1 MESSKPI
8 IMKTFLSYIFILLVS
23 FSDANDVYICKSKN
37 AKKYHLSES
46 CRGLRNCKA
55 EIGKITLVQAKEQ
68 GKTLCG
74 FED

>member
-1 MESSKPI
+1 
-8 IMKTFLSYIFILLVS
+8 MKKALCLVLYIALAS
-23 FSDANDVYICKSKN
+23 FTAVNDVYICKSKN
-37 AKKYHLSES
+37 GKRYHLSET

-55 EIGKITLVQAKEQ
+55 QVSKVTLKEAQAQ